1 MLVEYI
7 PPTLEY
13 HTLLYVFHIG
23 KDERLPVKVRAIQ
36 ADNADR
42 YGLYIQ
48 WGKYYGPGKTLFDTV
63 VQQYKTA
70 IDVGSTLSP
79 PTT

>member
-7 PPTLEY
+7 PPTLDY
-13 HTLLYVFHIG
+13 HTLLYLFHTG
-23 KDERLPVKVRAIQ
+23 KDDRVPNKARALQ

-48 WGKYYGPGKTLFDTV
+48 WGKQYGTNKTLFDTV
-63 VQQYKTA
+63 VHLYKTA
-70 IDVGSTLSP
+70 IDFGKKPSMM
-79 PTT
+79 